1 MPRLAPLSH
10 IGFHAPA
17 VQPLVMPTQPRP
29 VRYRCELHVRIDAAG
44 TRVKARVLELS
55 ETGAF
60 LEESAGLEDQQVG
73 DEGSMTLALPG
84 GEPWTGHFRVTR
96 QGSSRREL
104 RNPRVEHPTI
114 AAQGYGIEF
123 VSLADE
129 ELERLRDFLELL
141 ELR

>member
-1 MPRLAPLSH
+1 M
-10 IGFHAPA
+10 
-17 VQPLVMPTQPRP
+17 
-29 VRYRCELHVRIDAAG
+29 
-44 TRVKARVLELS
+44 KARVLELS

-96 QGSSRREL
+96 QGLSRREL
-104 RNPRVEHPTI
+104 RNPRVEHLTI